1 MIEINE
7 TNIVKY
13 SKIYDERN
21 RDTENELIEK
31 EVSDWLKTN
40 RFLDKE
46 QFVKIGLWK
55 SRRPKKIYESNDE
68 ETVREITQFSF
79 STKSE
84 KARIECLFVLNGI
97 LYPAASAIL
106 HFSFPDRYPII
117 DLRALWAIGWAPPV
131 NYNFEFWQK
140 YCEKINAISRGVSYN
155 IRTVDKALW
164 QYSKIHQNKMA
175 IEHHA
180 G

>member
-7 TNIVKY
+7 KNIIKY

-21 RDTENELIEK
+21 RDTVNELVEK
-31 EVSDWLKTN
+31 ELNDWLETH
-40 RFLDKE
+40 RYLDKE

-55 SRRPKKIYESNDE
+55 SRRPKKIYESNDAL
-68 ETVREITQFSF
+68 TVREITQFSF

-84 KARIECLFVLNGI
+84 RARIECLFVLNGI

-106 HFSFPDRYPII
+106 HFAFPDKYPIL
-117 DLRALWAIGWAPPV
+117 DLRALWAIGWIPPRS
-131 NYNFEFWQK
+131 YNFEFWQM
-140 YCEKINAISRGVSYN
+140 YCDRIKKISECVSKD

-164 QYSKIHQNKMA
+164 QYSRIHQTK
-175 IEHHA
+175 
-180 G
+180 